1 MTGRRNARRLETRAF
16 GAALSLGC
24 KHGELPAFLA
34 MMGLAVATVH
44 ARGELASELGV
55 SGDETKLA
63 EGEYVVVAEDIEWH
77 DGSG

>member
-1 MTGRRNARRLETRAF
+1 
-16 GAALSLGC
+16 
-24 KHGELPAFLA
+24 
-34 MMGLAVATVH
+34 MMGLAVTTVH